1 MRSLTFHG
9 IDKIYTY
16 LSPDIEYF
24 HGRHLAYGIVALVC
38 TITIVVGLPLL
49 LILEPFLNHKI
60 NFAKIKPLLDQFQG
74 CYKDKFR
81 CFAGYYMI
89 CRLVI
94 ITIIIANSNEFLA
107 SYLLIVVCGV
117 IALIHVTAKPY
128 NNEIVNKFDALILLL
143 IIFNTG
149 LPLLDDFDSQLPAS
163 IVFVLIFLPLLT
175 LTAITLFLHK
185 DDIKKIAKH
194 FAFKDKASTNGN
206 GDNVHNKEVPMK
218 EFDLI
223 VDDSARNNT
232 TITVCDT

>member
-38 TITIVVGLPLL
+38 TITIAMGLPLL
-49 LILEPFLNHKI
+49 LILKPVLYRKI

-74 CYKDKFR
+74 CYKDKFY
-81 CFAGYYMI
+81 CFTGYYMI

-94 ITIIIANSNEFLA
+94 ITIVIVNLSNVFVA
-107 SYLLIVVCGV
+107 SYLLIVVYGV

-128 NNEIVNKFDALILLL
+128 NSEIVNKFDGMIMQI
-143 IIFNTG
+143 IIFITV
-149 LPLLDDFDSQLPAS
+149 LTLLDDFDSPLATS
-163 IVFVLIFLPLLT
+163 IVFVLILLPLLA
-175 LTAITLFLHK
+175 LTLFLYK
-185 DDIKKIAKH
+185 GDIKKIAKY

-206 GDNVHNKEVPMK
+206 GDNVHNKDVPMK

-223 VDDSARNNT
+223 VDDSARNNA
-232 TITVCDT
+232 TITVRDT